1 MIFSM
6 NILFGIIFLLG
17 GLALAVFLGVVLY
30 RDPKREVRPRG
41 NIFRT
46 EKGHKAA

>member
-17 GLALAVFLGVVLY
+17 GLALAVILGVVLY

-41 NIFRT
+41 NILRT
-46 EKGHKAA
+46 EKGHNEA